1 MAADNYYLLPSY
13 GEALRDDELNNFFG
27 AKATTRETVRCREPY
42 TLDRSTIIL
51 AGKVCTEFMYMRVW
65 QTVIWAEGT
74 WGMFG

>member
-13 GEALRDDELNNFFG
+13 DEALRDDELNNFFG

-42 TLDRSTIIL
+42 TLDRSTRIL
-51 AGKVCTEFMYMRVW
+51 AEKVCTEFMGVW
-65 QTVIWAEGT
+65 QTVIWVEGT